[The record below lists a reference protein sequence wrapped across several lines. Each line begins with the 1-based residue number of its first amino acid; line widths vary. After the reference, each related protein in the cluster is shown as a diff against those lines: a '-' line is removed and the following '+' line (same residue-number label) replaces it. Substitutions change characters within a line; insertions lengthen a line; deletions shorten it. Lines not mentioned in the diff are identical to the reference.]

1 MTTSLRTSDLH
12 GAESRGA
19 PLDARRY
26 LEACGILLA
35 VALLVM
41 ASSAMGFPISPARPI
56 RGDPIQCGDSP
67 PGLDLQVTARIR
79 KLNLHAVEALGDAE
93 ADVVHWGLSDI
104 QMRISQKAGALNVS
118 SAMSQSLAIVDN
130 PVELEQTQL
139 QTWKGY
145 STIMRNGKRRCS

>member
-67 PGLDLQVTARIR
+67 PGLDLQVTFSGSRIDEQA
-79 KLNLHAVEALGDAE
+79 KLRIQLLRGCE
-93 ADVVHWGLSDI
+93 DI
-104 QMRISQKAGALNVS
+104 TMSKGQDSQA
-118 SAMSQSLAIVDN
+118 QS
-130 PVELEQTQL
+130 PR
-139 QTWKGY
+139 G
-145 STIMRNGKRRCS
+145 